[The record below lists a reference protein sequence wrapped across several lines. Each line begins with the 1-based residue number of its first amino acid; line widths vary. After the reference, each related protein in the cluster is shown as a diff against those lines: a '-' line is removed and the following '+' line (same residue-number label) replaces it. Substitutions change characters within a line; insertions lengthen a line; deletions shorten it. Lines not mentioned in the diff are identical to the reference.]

1 MNQFPSEKE
10 LEMKLTVQ
18 NKLKKLKNT
27 AVLNAANTNYHPLGA
42 RDFYIEKER
51 KKLIPWLQ
59 GYEDRMRKAKEKFRV
74 SNKIEENSVSKE
86 GER

>member
-1 MNQFPSEKE
+1 
-10 LEMKLTVQ
+10 MKLTVQ

-59 GYEDRMRKAKEKFRV
+59 GYEERMRRAKEKFRV
-74 SNKIEENSVSKE
+74 SNKIEENSVR
-86 GER
+86 GE